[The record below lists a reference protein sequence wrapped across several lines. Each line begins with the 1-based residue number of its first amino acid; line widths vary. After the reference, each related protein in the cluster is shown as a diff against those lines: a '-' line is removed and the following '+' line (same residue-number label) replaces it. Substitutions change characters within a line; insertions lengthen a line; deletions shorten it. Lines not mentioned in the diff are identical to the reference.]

1 MNQHSEHHSQHTD
14 DSPRPL
20 EVALSAT
27 ELVERHFRGATAG
40 QLSQAAKLLV
50 DEFLADPDLVMG
62 LSIDNTLTPSGLAIS
77 ALVPLLQNGYVD
89 WLTVTGTNLYYDA
102 LLALGKPLIRS
113 FEADPEAESC
123 GSGVFVRSSDRKA
136 AEASLREILSQPD
149 FQKPMGSAELYDRL
163 GRELRLREKD
173 QGVEYPGLLSTAHE
187 LGVPILNPSPAEGP
201 LGSIIAELAQVGN
214 RLSVEVSLDLN
225 LAAAI
230 LTTATA
236 SLERDSS
243 GIAFW
248 CLGGGVCANLMLGS
262 PAHLERI
269 LGENGLKG
277 EPFRLR
283 MAGHADP
290 HPAMSHGTP
299 IPGAAQDRRARDDSG
314 AEAGKVPNR
323 PPRDLGISTDLSIAV
338 PLLATFMLDR
348 VPPRDPK
355 RMGRRRGDL
364 LDDLRQAQL
373 STTLKRPGF

>member
-1 MNQHSEHHSQHTD
+1 MDQHSEHRSGRPA
-14 DSPRPL
+14 DSPCPQ

-40 QLSQAAKLLV
+40 QLSQAAQLLAH
-50 DEFLADPDLVMG
+50 EFRSDPDLVMG

-77 ALVPLLQNGYVD
+77 TLVPLLQNGYID

-102 LLALGKPLIRS
+102 LLALGKPLVRS
-113 FEADPEAESC
+113 SEAVPEVESC
-123 GSGVFVRSSDRKA
+123 GSGIFVRSADRMA

-173 QGVEYPGLLSTAHE
+173 EGIEYPGLLSTAHE

-236 SLERDSS
+236 LPEGGSS

-269 LGENGLKG
+269 LGESVVKG
-277 EPFRLR
+277 ESFRLR

-290 HPAMSHGTP
+290 HPAMSHEPPVPDTGQEGRASDDP
-299 IPGAAQDRRARDDSG
+299 AAESREGRD
-314 AEAGKVPNR
+314 R
-323 PPRDLGISTDLSIAV
+323 PPRDHGIFTDLSIAV
-338 PLLATFMLDR
+338 PLLAAFMLDR
-348 VPPRDPK
+348 VPSRDPK
-355 RMGRRRGDL
+355 RMGRRRGEL

-373 STTLKRPGF
+373 SSTLKRPGF